1 MTAQTQPGMPNMKVI
16 MYFMPIMFIF
26 FFNKYSAGLSYY
38 YFCGNIMNIG
48 IMWGIKKFLI
58 DEDKI
63 RAKIESNKKKIKK
76 KSRFQQRLEE
86 VAKQQQ
92 KKRR

>member
-1 MTAQTQPGMPNMKVI
+1 MNLELRFLFLI
-16 MYFMPIMFIF
+16 SF
-26 FFNKYSAGLSYY
+26 Y
-38 YFCGNIMNIG
+38 YFCGNLMNIG
-48 IMWGIKKFLI
+48 IMWGIKNYLI

-63 RAKIESNKKKIKK
+63 RLKIESNKKKKKK

-86 VAKQQQ
+86 VSKQQQ

>member
-1 MTAQTQPGMPNMKVI
+1 MDQIKSQETAPRHIYLSNLMQTKLPFAKGVMLPKHHK
-16 MYFMPIMFIF
+16 
-26 FFNKYSAGLSYY
+26 NKNVMLDLP
-38 YFCGNIMNIG
+38 
-48 IMWGIKKFLI
+48 IKKFLI

>member
-1 MTAQTQPGMPNMKVI
+1 
-16 MYFMPIMFIF
+16 
-26 FFNKYSAGLSYY
+26 
-38 YFCGNIMNIG
+38 MNIG

-63 RAKIESNKKKIKK
+63 RAKIEFNKKKIKK